1 MDFQVSIG
9 ASSSGA
15 ATTKSSHEDGPWIS
29 CIRNTRF
36 SQCSILSSFP
46 ITEMI
51 SSHTSTRRWQRYPV
65 DLPVRILPCSRLPAT
80 AVTGRGTELSQ
91 GGMALYIGVDMA
103 PDDLMEVEFLSPHPF
118 KVMATV
124 RNRSGHHFGL
134 EFLARLSRQA
144 SGLPKNRPPAL
155 PRPPAKIAGNESVT
169 DSPLVRR
176 VFAAID
182 RKSLEITRVQREID
196 ALLIAARLLAE

>member
-1 MDFQVSIG
+1 M
-9 ASSSGA
+9 
-15 ATTKSSHEDGPWIS
+15 
-29 CIRNTRF
+29 
-36 SQCSILSSFP
+36 
-46 ITEMI
+46 IT
-51 SSHTSTRRWQRYPV
+51 SHTTTRRWQRYPV

-91 GGMALYIGVDMA
+91 GGMALYTGANME

-144 SGLPKNRPPAL
+144 RGLPKNRAPAL
-155 PRPPAKIAGNESVT
+155 PPAKIAANESII
-169 DSPLVRR
+169 DYPLVRK
-176 VFAAID
+176 VTAAIG
-182 RKSLEITRVQREID
+182 RKSLEIARVHKEID

>member
-1 MDFQVSIG
+1 M
-9 ASSSGA
+9 
-15 ATTKSSHEDGPWIS
+15 
-29 CIRNTRF
+29 
-36 SQCSILSSFP
+36 
-46 ITEMI
+46 IT
-51 SSHTSTRRWQRYPV
+51 SHTTTRRWQRYPV

-91 GGMALYIGVDMA
+91 GGMALYAGADME

-155 PRPPAKIAGNESVT
+155 PPAKIAGNESTT
-169 DSPLVRR
+169 DSPLVKKYLQPWIESR
-176 VFAAID
+176 
-182 RKSLEITRVQREID
+182 
-196 ALLIAARLLAE
+196 

>member
-1 MDFQVSIG
+1 M
-9 ASSSGA
+9 
-15 ATTKSSHEDGPWIS
+15 
-29 CIRNTRF
+29 
-36 SQCSILSSFP
+36 
-46 ITEMI
+46 IT
-51 SSHTSTRRWQRYPV
+51 SHTTTRRWQRYPV

-91 GGMALYIGVDMA
+91 GGMALYTGVDME

-144 SGLPKNRPPAL
+144 RGLPKNRPPAL
-155 PRPPAKIAGNESVT
+155 PRHLPRLPRTRVLL
-169 DSPLVRR
+169 DYPLVKK
-176 VFAAID
+176 VTAAID
-182 RKSLEITRVQREID
+182 RKSLDIARVHKEID